1 MLFKEKMYLSNCD
14 SVRELSNEEIRKRVL
29 IGLVFGNGIILSPNI
44 LFDTKGITQVLEKKN
59 VIKFLN
65 EEGMG
70 NFIIRGMN
78 IKDISSFSNYFEKLP
93 NNYKISSLNGKEKSQ
108 ISKIELKE
116 LLENIKK
123 IDYII
128 QKINP
133 VFENATIFENSLN
146 DEIKKRICNK
156 YFDNEEEY
164 IKFLLNSSKL
174 VSRSA
179 WYEFTN
185 EFFKNDLKKIN
196 PLKIEIIDPAY
207 NSLFVNPN
215 ESFIQDNIQMLDKIP
230 EKILSGL
237 VTINSLKNEL
247 ELIEYPVKAF
257 EIITSLGSTELFK
270 IITDEALGYIEDK
283 ATEKGMSFLSRKNWF
298 GLYPK
303 LSKKMGIEIK

>member
-185 EFFKNDLKKIN
+185 EFFKNDLKKN
-196 PLKIEIIDPAY
+196 
-207 NSLFVNPN
+207 
-215 ESFIQDNIQMLDKIP
+215 
-230 EKILSGL
+230 
-237 VTINSLKNEL
+237 
-247 ELIEYPVKAF
+247 
-257 EIITSLGSTELFK
+257 
-270 IITDEALGYIEDK
+270 
-283 ATEKGMSFLSRKNWF
+283 
-298 GLYPK
+298 
-303 LSKKMGIEIK
+303 